1 MAGNSN
7 NIVERFNNW
16 AKTYDKDFYEFESSK
31 EVIFRI
37 IDIVKS
43 FAPETIL
50 DIGTGTGILIYELS
64 KNINTKFIGIDIS
77 NKMLIK
83 AKNNLKNID
92 VQLKIGSFLSIPL
105 EDKSV
110 DLVVSN
116 LAMHHLTDEEKRVAI
131 KEIKRVLKMDGKVVI
146 GDIIF
151 FEKFDWKNV
160 TKENIEEKIIQAYG
174 DEVRVKDLCCNIDRI
189 IEMLNTEYP
198 SYVYDLEKIFEDND
212 FNFQFERIKYWNG
225 VIIASLEDK

>member
-7 NIVERFNNW
+7 NIVERFNDW
-16 AKTYDKDFYEFESSK
+16 AKTYDKDFDEFESSK

-37 IDIVKS
+37 VDIAKS
-43 FAPETIL
+43 FAPEITL
-50 DIGTGTGILIYELS
+50 DIGTGTGILIHELS
-64 KNINTKFIGIDIS
+64 RNINSKFIGIDIS

-110 DLVVSN
+110 DLIVSN
-116 LAMHHLTDEEKRVAI
+116 LAMHHLTDEEKREAI
-131 KEIKRVLKMDGKVVI
+131 KEIKRVLKRDGKAVI

-151 FEKFDWKNV
+151 FKKFDWKNAS
-160 TKENIEEKIIQAYG
+160 KNNLKEKILQAYG
-174 DEVRVKDLCCNIDRI
+174 DEVRIKDLCCNIERI

-198 SYVYDLEKIFEDND
+198 SYVYDLEKMFEDND
-212 FNFQFERIKYWNG
+212 FNVKFERIKYWNG
-225 VIIASLEDK
+225 VIIASLGDK